1 MTIAA
6 SFLLKDLRTSVRVAS
21 QKSIPSIGA
30 APSSPH
36 KNASDDEQGQRAS
49 DKPHYQVAPKTHVPP
64 YAGA

>member
-6 SFLLKDLRTSVRVAS
+6 SFLLKDLCASARVAS

-36 KNASDDEQGQRAS
+36 KNANHDEQYHRAS
-49 DKPHYQVAPKTHVPP
+49 DKPYYQVAPKAHLPP
-64 YAGA
+64 